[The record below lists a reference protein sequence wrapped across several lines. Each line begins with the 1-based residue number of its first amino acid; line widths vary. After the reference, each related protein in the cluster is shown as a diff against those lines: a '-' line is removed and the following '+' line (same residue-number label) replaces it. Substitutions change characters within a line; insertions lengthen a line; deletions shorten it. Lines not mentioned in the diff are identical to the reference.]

1 MRAYT
6 DKSLSPHPD
15 AQDARAEGRHKQ
27 DSARKRRRIRT
38 AMKKRARAALKRDLR
53 DRLAD

>member
-38 AMKKRARAALKRDLR
+38 AMKKRARAALKRDLL